1 MKLVLQRVTEGSVTI
16 EGAVKGAIGRG
27 FVALIGFGPDDDET
41 VLAPM
46 ADKML
51 NLRVFEDGNG
61 KMNLSLL
68 DVGGS
73 VLSISQFTLY
83 ADCRHGRRPS
93 FSGAAKPDT
102 AAQLYDEFNKIIA
115 AKGVD
120 VQTGEF
126 GAEMHVKI
134 FNDGPV
140 TIILDS
146 DVDLA
151 KKGSISN
158 DTLPFFMRFLK
169 CTSRFFQL
177 QSASFCSAPSGI
189 FQFPIF

>member
-16 EGAVKGAIGRG
+16 EGAVKGAIGCG
-27 FVALIGFGPDDDET
+27 FVALAGFGPDDDET

-51 NLRVFEDGNG
+51 NLRVFEDDAG

-83 ADCRHGRRPS
+83 ASCRHGRRPS
-93 FSGAAKPDT
+93 FSGSAEPGLASR
-102 AAQLYDEFNKIIA
+102 LYDEFNAITA
-115 AKGVD
+115 AKGVN

-151 KKGSISN
+151 KK
-158 DTLPFFMRFLK
+158 K
-169 CTSRFFQL
+169 
-177 QSASFCSAPSGI
+177 
-189 FQFPIF
+189 

>member
-1 MKLVLQRVTEGSVTI
+1 MKLVLQRVKKGSVAI
-16 EGAVKGAIGRG
+16 DGKIKGSIGCG
-27 FVALIGFGPDDDET
+27 FVALVGFGPNDDSS

-51 NLRVFEDGNG
+51 NLRVFEDDAG

-93 FSGAAKPDT
+93 FSSAAKPDT

-151 KKGSISN
+151 KK
-158 DTLPFFMRFLK
+158 K
-169 CTSRFFQL
+169 
-177 QSASFCSAPSGI
+177 
-189 FQFPIF
+189 

>member
-1 MKLVLQRVTEGSVTI
+1 MKLVLQRVKKGSVAI
-16 EGAVKGAIGRG
+16 DGKIKGSIGCG
-27 FVALIGFGPDDDET
+27 FVALVGFGPNDDSSI
-41 VLAPM
+41 LAPM

-51 NLRVFEDGNG
+51 NLRVFEDDAG

-83 ADCRHGRRPS
+83 ASCRHGRRPS

-126 GAEMHVKI
+126 GAEMLVEIH
-134 FNDGPV
+134 NDGPV

-146 DVDLA
+146 DTDLA
-151 KKGSISN
+151 KTK
-158 DTLPFFMRFLK
+158 
-169 CTSRFFQL
+169 
-177 QSASFCSAPSGI
+177 
-189 FQFPIF
+189 

>member
-16 EGAVKGAIGRG
+16 EGKVKGAIGRG

-51 NLRVFEDGNG
+51 NLRVFEDGNGKMNLSVFEDGNG

-151 KKGSISN
+151 KK
-158 DTLPFFMRFLK
+158 K
-169 CTSRFFQL
+169 
-177 QSASFCSAPSGI
+177 
-189 FQFPIF
+189 

>member
-1 MKLVLQRVTEGSVTI
+1 MKLVLQRVKKGSVAI
-16 EGAVKGAIGRG
+16 DGKIKGSIGCG
-27 FVALIGFGPDDDET
+27 FVALVGFGPNDDSS

-51 NLRVFEDGNG
+51 NLRVFEDNAG

-83 ADCRHGRRPS
+83 ASCRHGRRPS
-93 FSGAAKPDT
+93 GLASR
-102 AAQLYDEFNKIIA
+102 LYDEFNAITA
-115 AKGVD
+115 AKGVN

-126 GAEMHVKI
+126 GAEMLVEIH
-134 FNDGPV
+134 NDGPV

-146 DVDLA
+146 DTDLA
-151 KKGSISN
+151 KTK
-158 DTLPFFMRFLK
+158 
-169 CTSRFFQL
+169 
-177 QSASFCSAPSGI
+177 
-189 FQFPIF
+189 

>member
-1 MKLVLQRVTEGSVTI
+1 MKLVLQRVKKGSVAI
-16 EGAVKGAIGRG
+16 DGKIKGSIGCG
-27 FVALIGFGPDDDET
+27 FVALVGFGPNDDSS

-51 NLRVFEDGNG
+51 NLRVFEDDAG

-102 AAQLYDEFNKIIA
+102 AAQQYDEYNKIIA

-151 KKGSISN
+151 KK
-158 DTLPFFMRFLK
+158 K
-169 CTSRFFQL
+169 
-177 QSASFCSAPSGI
+177 
-189 FQFPIF
+189 

>member
-1 MKLVLQRVTEGSVTI
+1 MKLVLQRVKKGSVAI
-16 EGAVKGAIGRG
+16 NGKIKGSIGCG
-27 FVALIGFGPDDDET
+27 FVALVGFGPNDDSSI
-41 VLAPM
+41 LAPM

-51 NLRVFEDGNG
+51 NLRVFEDDAG

-83 ADCRHGRRPS
+83 ASCRHGRRPS

-102 AAQLYDEFNKIIA
+102 ASALYDEFNSIVA
-115 AKGVD
+115 AKGVN

-126 GAEMHVKI
+126 GAEMLVEIH
-134 FNDGPV
+134 NDGPV

-146 DVDLA
+146 DTDLA
-151 KKGSISN
+151 KNK
-158 DTLPFFMRFLK
+158 
-169 CTSRFFQL
+169 
-177 QSASFCSAPSGI
+177 
-189 FQFPIF
+189 